1 MFKLRHIA
9 SILLAATL
17 VSCNKR
23 DKLDTPGFDVS
34 TAKTTFK
41 KGDSVVFKFSGSPD
55 IITFYSGEPGY
66 EYQYRNRTELEGGT
80 TNLSFSTRVLYGTQE
95 NNLRV
100 MASNNFSGNYDTN
113 NIKAATWV
121 DITSRFTLSTGS
133 GTATVETPSG
143 VSNISDLL
151 TPGKPIYL
159 AFYYVGYGP
168 LNSAQQRTWRIMS
181 FNLSNSYPDGS
192 VVSLANLGSAGW
204 IPVNVKNPAN
214 VWTVQSTLVFFDP
227 KSSLVESEDWVIS
240 KPFFVSRVEP
250 DKGVAIKEYM
260 ARKTEHVYTYTKAGT
275 YKVTF
280 VAANTNAK
288 EVKPV
293 VKELEITVTE

>member
-1 MFKLRHIA
+1 MFKLRYIT
-9 SILLAATL
+9 SLLLAATL
-17 VSCNKR
+17 VSCDKR
-23 DKLDTPGFDVS
+23 DKLDTPAFDV
-34 TAKTTFK
+34 TTDKLNYK
-41 KGDSVVFKFSGSPD
+41 KGDSVVFHFSGSPD
-55 IITFYSGEPGY
+55 IITFYSGEPGN

-80 TNLSFSTRVLYGTQE
+80 TNLSFSTRVLYGTQD

-100 MASNNFSGNYDTN
+100 MASNNFSGSYDTN
-113 NIKAATWV
+113 SIKAATWV
-121 DITSRFTLSTGS
+121 DITNRFTLSTGS

-143 VSNISDLL
+143 VSNITDLL
-151 TPGKPIYL
+151 SPGKPIYI
-159 AFYYVGYGP
+159 AYYYVGYGP
-168 LNSAQQRTWRIMS
+168 LTTAQQRTWRVMS
-181 FNLSNSYPDGS
+181 FSLSNSYPDGS
-192 VVSLANLGSAGW
+192 VVSLANLASAGW
-204 IPVNVKNPAN
+204 IGVNVKNPAN
-214 VWTVQSTLVFFDP
+214 VWTVTSTLVYFDP

-260 ARKTEHVYTYTKAGT
+260 SRKTDHVYTYTKAGT

-280 VAANTNAK
+280 VGANTNAK